1 LFYQV
6 SASTNPATLTTTS
19 SAENGRNDNNNDTP
33 KNDSLKNEAANNQL
47 PKSQAVV
54 KSVVRNEEKGTTE
67 KTYSGQI

>member
-33 KNDSLKNEAANNQL
+33 KNESLKNVAANNQL

-67 KTYSGQI
+67 KTYSGKL